1 MLEEFLLYLAARRSY
16 IASLIAALFD

>member
-16 IASLIAALFD
+16 IASLIVVLFD